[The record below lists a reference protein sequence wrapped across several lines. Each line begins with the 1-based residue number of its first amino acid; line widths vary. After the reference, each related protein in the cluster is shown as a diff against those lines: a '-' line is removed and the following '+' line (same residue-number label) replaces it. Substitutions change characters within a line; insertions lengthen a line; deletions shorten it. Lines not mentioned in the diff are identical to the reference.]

1 MKLTTT
7 VIHKQIRY
15 IRREKSQFSE
25 EKSLHKHVSK
35 KINSS
40 EYLNSLMKLI
50 LLFVLFLHT

>member
-50 LLFVLFLHT
+50 LLFVFRL